1 MSNEVMKSDAFQKKV
16 KTMLGLTYLTRAKL
30 DGFNGN
36 HYILKDIYVNST
48 KNTSQ
53 IHYLG
58 WDDPQKIPFYPD
70 TDSYRGATSGSKYN
84 KELLVPNERM
94 IEYDFAEAYTNIM
107 RNYKL
112 PSNVYLENVRFD
124 KEKLL
129 ERLVSYDKPQPYKE
143 LSTFVFVKVAIEAIA
158 KESTYTAFGSH
169 FQPYKELSTFVFV
182 KVAIEAI
189 AKESTYTAFGS
200 HFQQY
205 RKNLSRTLTVTEIE
219 LKLIMDFYDVKALEI
234 LETYTFRTRKGL
246 LEDYFEKIDRL
257 KEDEETKFF
266 YKMLRNKIYGT
277 IGKRELSTHEAKI
290 FKFPMYNRAFS
301 SMVAGVFRDRIARYE
316 QKYVNSE
323 YGLVLIKTDGLYF
336 KKEVPEFEA
345 LNKKGIVKK
354 KVHVITDHDVKN

>member
-1 MSNEVMKSDAFQKKV
+1 
-16 KTMLGLTYLTRAKL
+16 
-30 DGFNGN
+30 
-36 HYILKDIYVNST
+36 
-48 KNTSQ
+48 
-53 IHYLG
+53 
-58 WDDPQKIPFYPD
+58 
-70 TDSYRGATSGSKYN
+70 
-84 KELLVPNERM
+84 
-94 IEYDFAEAYTNIM
+94 
-107 RNYKL
+107 
-112 PSNVYLENVRFD
+112 
-124 KEKLL
+124 
-129 ERLVSYDKPQPYKE
+129 
-143 LSTFVFVKVAIEAIA
+143 
-158 KESTYTAFGSH
+158 
-169 FQPYKELSTFVFV
+169 

-323 YGLVLIKTDGLYF
+323 YGLVLIKTDG
-336 KKEVPEFEA
+336 
-345 LNKKGIVKK
+345 
-354 KVHVITDHDVKN
+354 

>member
-1 MSNEVMKSDAFQKKV
+1 MSNEVMKSDAFQTKV

-129 ERLVSYDKPQPYKE
+129 ERLASYDKPQP
-143 LSTFVFVKVAIEAIA
+143 
-158 KESTYTAFGSH
+158 H
-169 FQPYKELSTFVFV
+169 KELSTFVFV

-316 QKYVNSE
+316 QKYVDSE